1 MTIKTKSWQKRL
13 AIVLAGAFITM
24 QTGFASAANENGWD
38 GSTYTARTVGSAPAS
53 VELSLDESISMAL
66 RNNPAIKIATAD
78 KIKADW
84 ALSQAKGGKGPAVS
98 FNYAGSRGTLNS
110 SSERVYEFYRNQFSL
125 TLPLYT
131 AGKLEGL
138 IDQAKWNVDIAD
150 LGVAKSRQQIK
161 LDATSGYFAVLQARN
176 MVKVNQE
183 SVASLEE
190 HLKNV
195 QAQFNVGTV
204 AKSDVLRSDVELANA
219 QQTLTKAQNA
229 YELAVAS
236 LNNVVGLP
244 LDTEL
249 VIKEE
254 LQYKPY
260 GMSLDDSIRFGLQNR
275 PDNAQAQAAIQLAKE
290 SVKVAKSGYGPTFA
304 LAGGVGRWD
313 TESPGTD
320 NKSWSISLS
329 STWNIFDSGVTRAQ
343 VKQANS
349 AVDKAS
355 YTAQQ
360 TKDSVQLEIRQNYL
374 SMQEA
379 EKRIGTS
386 QVAVSK
392 AEEDFKIAQ
401 VRYSAGVG
409 TNLDVIDSQVA
420 LTQARTNYVQ
430 ALYDY
435 NTNKAKLEK
444 AMGVPVQE

>member
-1 MTIKTKSWQKRL
+1 MKSKTKSWQKRL
-13 AIVLAGAFITM
+13 VMVLTGAFLAM
-24 QTGFASAANENGWD
+24 QTGFASA
-38 GSTYTARTVGSAPAS
+38 AS

-66 RNNPAIKIATAD
+66 QNNPAIKIATAD

-84 ALSQAKGGKGPAVS
+84 ALSQAKGGRGPAIS
-98 FNYAGSRGTLNS
+98 FNYTGSRGTLSS
-110 SSERVYEFYRNQFSL
+110 SSEIITDYFKNQFSL

-131 AGKLEGL
+131 AGKVEGL
-138 IDQAKWNVDIAD
+138 IGQAKWNVDIAD
-150 LGVAKSRQQIK
+150 LGVTKSRQQIK

-183 SVASLEE
+183 SVASLQE

-195 QAQFNVGTV
+195 QAQFSVGTV
-204 AKSDVLRSDVELANA
+204 AKSDVLRSEVELANA

-249 VIKEE
+249 IIREE
-254 LQYKPY
+254 MQYQAY

-275 PDNAQAQAAIQLAKE
+275 PDTAQAEAGIELAKE
-290 SVKVAKSGYGPTFA
+290 SVKVAKSGYGPTVA
-304 LAGGVGRWD
+304 LGGGVGRWD
-313 TESPGTD
+313 TETPGTD
-320 NKSWSISLS
+320 NKSWTLSLS
-329 STWNIFDSGVTRAQ
+329 STWNIFDTGVTRAQ
-343 VKQANS
+343 VKQAKS
-349 AVDKAS
+349 AVDKAN

-409 TNLDVIDSQVA
+409 TNLDVIDAQVA

-444 AMGVPVQE
+444 AMGMPVQ

>member
-1 MTIKTKSWQKRL
+1 MKIKTKSWQKRL
-13 AIVLAGAFITM
+13 AIVLAGAFIAM
-24 QTGFASAANENGWD
+24 QTGFVSA
-38 GSTYTARTVGSAPAS
+38 AS

-66 RNNPAIKIATAD
+66 QNNPAIKIATVD

-84 ALSQAKGGKGPAVS
+84 ALSQARGGKGPAVS
-98 FNYAGSRGTLNS
+98 FNYTGSRGTLNS
-110 SSERVYEFYRNQFSL
+110 SSEMVNDYFKNQFSL

-150 LGVAKSRQQIK
+150 LGVTKSRQQIK
-161 LDATSGYFAVLQARN
+161 LDATSGYFAILQARN

-195 QAQFNVGTV
+195 RAQFSVGTV
-204 AKSDVLRSDVELANA
+204 AKSDVLRSEVELANA

-254 LQYKPY
+254 LQYTPY
-260 GMSLDDSIRFGLQNR
+260 GMNLDDSIRFGLQNR
-275 PDNAQAQAAIQLAKE
+275 PDTAQAEAGIKLAKE
-290 SVKVAKSGYGPTFA
+290 SVKVAKSGYGPTLA

-313 TESPGTD
+313 TETPGID
-320 NKSWSISLS
+320 NKSWTLSLS
-329 STWNIFDSGVTRAQ
+329 STWNIFDTGVTRAQ

-349 AVDKAS
+349 AVDKAN
-355 YTAQQ
+355 YIAQQ
-360 TKDSVQLEIRQNYL
+360 TKDSVQLEIRQNFL

-409 TNLDVIDSQVA
+409 TNLDVIDAQVA

-444 AMGVPVQE
+444 AMGVPVQDQ

>member
-1 MTIKTKSWQKRL
+1 MKIKTTLWKKRL
-13 AIVLAGAFITM
+13 AVVMVGGFIAA
-24 QTGFASAANENGWD
+24 QTGFALAASGWD
-38 GSTYTARTVGSAPAS
+38 GATYTTRTDTAAPLS

-66 RNNPAIKIATAD
+66 QNNPAIKIASTD
-78 KIKADW
+78 KVRADW

-98 FNYAGSRGTLNS
+98 FNYLASRGTLNT
-110 SSERVYEFYRNQFSL
+110 SSEAVNDYFKNQFSL
-125 TLPLYT
+125 NLPLYT
-131 AGKLEGL
+131 AGRLDGL
-138 IDQAKWNVDIAD
+138 INQAKWNVDIAD

-161 LDATSGYFAVLQARN
+161 LDATSAYFAILQARN
-176 MVKVNQE
+176 LVNVNRE

-219 QQTLTKAQNA
+219 QQTLTKAQNS
-229 YELAVAS
+229 YDLAVAS
-236 LNNVVGLP
+236 LNNIVGLP

-254 LQYKPY
+254 LQYRPY
-260 GMSLDDSIRFGLQNR
+260 DRSLADSIRFGLQNR
-275 PDNAQAQAAIQLAKE
+275 PDTAQAEAGIKVAKE
-290 SVKVAKSGYGPTFA
+290 NVTVAKSGYGPTVA
-304 LAGGVGRWD
+304 LSGGVGRWD
-313 TESPGTD
+313 ADVPGTEF
-320 NKSWSISLS
+320 KSWTISLS
-329 STWNIFDSGVTRAQ
+329 STWNIFDTGVTRAQ
-343 VKQANS
+343 VKQAKS
-349 AVDKAS
+349 AVDKAN

-360 TKDSVQLEIRQNYL
+360 TRDSVQLEIRQNYL

-409 TNLDVIDSQVA
+409 TNLDVIDAQVA

-444 AMGVPVQE
+444 AIGVPVQ